1 MFGGDEGIRTLGLC
15 VANASLSH
23 LSYIPTQKA
32 ILDHLQKISTVF
44 SPQRHRGHGE
54 YLFLFFGRH
63 RKTKR
68 ACPKTL
74 EAVALRVADAVRW
87 ARAK

>member
-32 ILDHLQKISTVF
+32 ILNDLARISTVIF
-44 SPQRHRGHGE
+44 TWDITTEAQRAQRI
-54 YLFLFFGRH
+54 FFVFREI
-63 RKTKR
+63 
-68 ACPKTL
+68 PKNKK
-74 EAVALRVADAVRW
+74 VPP
-87 ARAK
+87 